1 MEYSGHYEYSWSR
14 ENGGSGY
21 DEGNFTRTDGQS
33 YPKSY
38 DYDDGYGNT
47 ESQTSVITQ
56 FIVKVDGKI
65 VYQSSSEFPTP
76 AEQPDDKE
84 IINGYQ
90 YFRVVQ

>member
-1 MEYSGHYEYSWSR
+1 MEYSGRYEYSWSR

-56 FIVKVDGKI
+56 FIVKVLEKLFI
-65 VYQSSSEFPTP
+65 KVHRNSLLLQNSLMIKKSLTV
-76 AEQPDDKE
+76 
-84 IINGYQ
+84 INILE
-90 YFRVVQ
+90 